1 MGQSL
6 GRAPARAAI
15 QSADINDGIITSAHI
30 AADSIVAADIASDA
44 ITLLKI
50 ADDAVGVAELSATG
64 TASSSTYLRG
74 DNSWAEAGSP
84 SITDGGNAMAITIDS
99 SERVGIG
106 TATPGNDLHIYT
118 DDTSVSSMLRI
129 AQDGTGD
136 AVLEFEIVGNRSWAV
151 GIDNSDSDKF
161 KISSSAVDIATDPAI
176 IIDTTGHITPGADNT
191 QDLGSSSLRFRNIYT
206 TDLHLANDRGNWTV
220 IEEEDYLTLRN
231 NKTDKVYK
239 LVMEEIE

>member
-1 MGQSL
+1 MS
-6 GRAPARAAI
+6 
-15 QSADINDGIITSAHI
+15 
-30 AADSIVAADIASDA
+30 
-44 ITLLKI
+44 
-50 ADDAVGVAELSATG
+50 GVSATKLSSSESIKAYVDAQTHISEG
-64 TASSSTYLRG
+64 TAVLSTGETGATKFLREDG
-74 DNSWAEAGSP
+74 DNSCSWQTAGSP

-191 QDLGSSSLRFRNIYT
+191 QDLGSSSKRWRNIYT
-206 TDLHLANDRGNWTV
+206 TDLHLSNERGDWTV

-231 NKTDKVYK
+231 NKTGKVYK